1 MKNKKIPDCKGRG
14 FIFDLITEQDILQG
28 KVRIL

>member
-1 MKNKKIPDCKGRG
+1 MKNKKSPTAKVGD

>member
-1 MKNKKIPDCKGRG
+1 MKNKKSPTVSVGD